1 MKILVINSG
10 SSSIKFKIFD
20 MDKNQNIATG
30 IIEEIGTRNAC
41 ATLIDKRSGNVF
53 TDKEGIEN
61 HEKGISVVNRLLKE
75 SGLVKDMSELGG
87 IASCKV
93 AISMIARC

>member
-30 IIEEIGTRNAC
+30 IIEEISTRNAC

-53 TDKEGIEN
+53 TDKEGI
-61 HEKGISVVNRLLKE
+61 
-75 SGLVKDMSELGG
+75 
-87 IASCKV
+87 ASCKV